1 MFRWV
6 IKGQLAGAPR
16 PRTKRRPTSQVP
28 KSVVD
33 TWLKKAR
40 ISFGIRSIIC
50 LLDQQ
55 QLRLYQ
61 SLPVDLVSYYRVSGF
76 HVEHVPVRN
85 YKHPALSGQ
94 ELENV
99 WKAYQRLEK
108 PVLLH
113 CSAGIGRTGHAASYL
128 KRKLKVRPAFAAY
141 AERPCNFGGH

>member
-1 MFRWV
+1 MP
-6 IKGQLAGAPR
+6 GL
-16 PRTKRRPTSQVP
+16 RTAKTG
-28 KSVVD
+28 
-33 TWLKKAR
+33 
-40 ISFGIRSIIC
+40 FGIRSIIC

-85 YKHPALSGQ
+85 YKHPALSAQ

-128 KRKLKVRPAFAAY
+128 S
-141 AERPCNFGGH
+141 ES